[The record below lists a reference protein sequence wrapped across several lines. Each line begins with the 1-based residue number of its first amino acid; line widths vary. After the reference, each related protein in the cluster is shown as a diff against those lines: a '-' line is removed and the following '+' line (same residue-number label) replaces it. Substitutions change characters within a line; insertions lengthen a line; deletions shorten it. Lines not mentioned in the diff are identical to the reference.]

1 MLNTF
6 VVSSTAGSRVSHR
19 DWSSISSIH
28 IDFIGMIPKT
38 SMNNRVWS
46 CVIPIFR
53 LINHIIS
60 YLIMGIIPI
69 FRCTAHGLWE
79 FRYPH
84 IWIPNMRW
92 MTMVTSKI
100 EVAWPWHRLNPP
112 KIITTSRIRI
122 EASETCFY
130 IFSNGLHNT
139 GSPKHQLHV
148 WHVFVGDADHGDL
161 TNPRSSPWD

>member
-1 MLNTF
+1 
-6 VVSSTAGSRVSHR
+6 
-19 DWSSISSIH
+19 
-28 IDFIGMIPKT
+28 
-38 SMNNRVWS
+38 
-46 CVIPIFR
+46 
-53 LINHIIS
+53 
-60 YLIMGIIPI
+60 MG
-69 FRCTAHGLWE
+69 

-139 GSPKHQLHV
+139 GVPNTSSMCDMFLSEMVTMVISRIPGVH
-148 WHVFVGDADHGDL
+148 HGTSHGTRRWKIAICIHHL
-161 TNPRSSPWD
+161 GNLEPIVIFWDMFGARDPLSQIWSKSKIIRNNLWL